1 MNVLNGLESIYI
13 DIKNNHSSNNECF
26 IPLLELYS
34 DMLLKKN
41 KINSKRLRSFKKD
54 IKANNIQFYKKNKKY
69 FSVLKNIK
77 NASSY
82 DYDNALKHMEA
93 LVKANDFLIDKIKE
107 NKDVEIKIMASSLQN
122 YPSFILSKDICKGMS
137 GKDFYDKYICYYSR
151 IYKTPF
157 LEEYKNLFY

>member
-1 MNVLNGLESIYI
+1 
-13 DIKNNHSSNNECF
+13 
-26 IPLLELYS
+26 
-34 DMLLKKN
+34 MLLKKN
-41 KINSKRLRSFKKD
+41 KINSKTLKSFKKI
-54 IKANNIQFYKKNKKY
+54 IKANNIRFYKKNKSY

-82 DYDNALKHMEA
+82 DYENALKHIEV
-93 LVKANDFLIDKIKE
+93 LVKANDYLIDKIKE

-122 YPSFILSKDICKGMS
+122 YPSYILSRDICKEMS

-157 LEEYKNLFY
+157 LEEYKELFY